1 MGLSTDSRVAAGR
14 SATVLLDHVARPGGI
29 CSQCASKLPRLHEIL
44 LQMIWSCICT
54 LLLQTQ
60 PNSTHLPQPDALQL
74 SLLVT
79 RAVGACNLVLYV
91 GCLPTLICITGGL
104 CSHNDPVIS
113 YV

>member
-1 MGLSTDSRVAAGR
+1 MCLKAAK
-14 SATVLLDHVARPGGI
+14 AARDFI
-29 CSQCASKLPRLHEIL
+29 ADDLVVYLHFAGV
-44 LQMIWSCICT
+44 
-54 LLLQTQ
+54 LQTQ

-74 SLLVT
+74 CLLVT

-104 CSHNDPVIS
+104 CLHNDAVLLMS